1 MPEITKEAA
10 MAEFGKRGNA
20 MTYDK
25 GAGYLF
31 GIDL

>member
-1 MPEITKEAA
+1 MTKEAA
-10 MAEFGKRGNA
+10 MAELRPRANA

-31 GIDL
+31 GTYL